1 MDALAILRQQYKEC
15 DEWLDATM
23 VGVTSDQAHWK
34 PAGSANPLGATYA
47 HALMTQDYVANL
59 AIQAGAPLAS
69 STWSNKLGLSEL
81 PPSEEITAWAQW
93 ARSVRVDLEALKA
106 YGQAVA
112 ASVDQMLASLTAT
125 ELSRSVETP
134 FGSST
139 VQFLISGAIIG
150 HTHNY
155 TGEISCLKGLQG
167 VKGYAI

>member
-1 MDALAILRQQYKEC
+1 MDALSILRQQYKEC
-15 DEWLDATM
+15 NEWLEATM
-23 VGVTSDQAHWK
+23 AGVTPEQAHWK

-59 AIQAGAPLAS
+59 AINGGAPLAAT
-69 STWSNKLGLSEL
+69 TWANKVGISE
-81 PPSEEITAWAQW
+81 PPPTDEITAWAQW
-93 ARSVRVDLEALKA
+93 ARLVQVDLQALKA

-112 ASVDQMLASLTAT
+112 ASVDQMLTSLTDT

-134 FGSST
+134 FGAST

-150 HTHNY
+150 HTHNH

-167 VKGYAI
+167 VKGYPV